1 MATAVFIFRTVLMT
15 SLTLFVV
22 AGLFELGVIGNIR
35 ILGGVIGNDR
45 ILGLDSYWVMMWSG
59 AIAVLTAPIMVT
71 YLYPLN
77 DDAGASDDE
86 EAES

>member
-1 MATAVFIFRTVLMT
+1 MATIIFVFRTVLMT
-15 SLTLFVV
+15 SLTLFVL
-22 AGLFELGVIGNIR
+22 AGLFELGVIGNA
-35 ILGGVIGNDR
+35 R
-45 ILGLDSYWVMMWSG
+45 ILGLDSFRVMMWSG
-59 AIAVLTAPIMVT
+59 AITVLTAPIMVS